1 MTPADVDT
9 AVTRLFTLLGVTIP
23 TEGNITLH
31 FHQGK
36 LEKHHATHVGTV
48 RRNKPLA
55 FAIDSVPPQNR

>member
-1 MTPADVDT
+1 VNPIDVDS
-9 AVTRLFTLLGVTIP
+9 AVTRLFALLGVPVP

-36 LEKHHATHVGTV
+36 VEKHHTTHVGTV

-55 FAIDSVPPQNR
+55 FAIDAVPSQNR